1 MPVTKRPG
9 FEIGDA
15 LGLFMRGAAQ
25 VFSGCELGDC
35 NKHSLGIVCTMC
47 SRRICQRHAYVTA
60 SVPPKPICVSC
71 IMEEH
76 RELWDE
82 NDPHYQPDEPPRR
95 EREQRRDPPREEP
108 RRQAKRDDGGPV
120 IDVEYESM
128 GGGGGRRR

>member
-9 FEIGDA
+9 FELGDA

-25 VFSGCELGDC
+25 AFAGCELGDC
-35 NKHSLGIVCTMC
+35 QKHSLGIVCACC
-47 SRRICQRHAYVTA
+47 SRRVCQRHAYVTA

-82 NDPHYQPDEPPRR
+82 DDEHFRPDEPPPRR
-95 EREQRRDPPREEP
+95 EREREQPREEP
-108 RRQAKRDDGGPV
+108 RRQAKRDEGPV
-120 IDVEYESM
+120 IDVEFESM
-128 GGGGGRRR
+128 GGGRRR